1 MLVILLH
8 VILDSLTKFDRRSH
22 LGRLEGLLRNSY
34 NNTQKPAISSS
45 LYVSRNLKHILLDE
59 EGIHTL
65 TKIVLKGLREIL
77 GKKPEQSIRT
87 I

>member
-22 LGRLEGLLRNSY
+22 LDRLEGLLGNSY